1 MKGTGRQDGKT
12 AGAVVRWIVLL
23 GALAPWRLAAQ
34 DVPPPPERYRPTAA
48 FPAAV
53 GLMLSSGSYGDRAK
67 LPRPATGDEITY
79 KLSSGLAIGGHVQFP
94 VTRRLGLVGS
104 ASITRRNR
112 RAERQ
117 GDPFSSNVD
126 KVAFNRF
133 EAGLGFRFRPHAP
146 VFFAGTFVYHL
157 ISPGPV
163 EFQDVNVAEVGG
175 GVGVGYDFSVSRS
188 PVFGR
193 IEVWNYWVKPSG
205 TDLDPGYEAK
215 RLTHDLSVAL
225 SVNYRLTLSRA
236 RVGSGR

>member
-1 MKGTGRQDGKT
+1 MRTARRQDGKS
-12 AGAVVRWIVLL
+12 ASLWAAALLLAV
-23 GALAPWRLAAQ
+23 LAPCRLAAQ
-34 DVPPPPERYRPTAA
+34 DAPPPPERYRPTAA
-48 FPAAV
+48 FPAAIGV
-53 GLMLSSGSYGDRAK
+53 VLASGTYGDRAK

-79 KLSSGLAIGGHVQFP
+79 KLSSGLAVGAHVQFP
-94 VTRRLGLVGS
+94 VTRRLGFVGS
-104 ASITRRNR
+104 ASVTKRNR

-126 KVAFNRF
+126 RVEFNRF

-193 IEVWNYWVKPSG
+193 IEVWNYWVKPSA
-205 TDLDPGYEAK
+205 TDLDFGYEAK
-215 RLTHDLSVAL
+215 SLTHDLSVAL
-225 SVNYRLTLSRA
+225 SVNYRLKLSRA
-236 RVGSGR
+236 RAGSGR

>member
-1 MKGTGRQDGKT
+1 
-12 AGAVVRWIVLL
+12 
-23 GALAPWRLAAQ
+23 LAPCRLAGQ
-34 DVPPPPERYRPTAA
+34 DTPAHPERYRPTTA

-67 LPRPATGDEITY
+67 LPRPVTGDEITY
-79 KLSSGLAIGGHVQFP
+79 KLSSGLAVGAHVQFP

-117 GDPFSSNVD
+117 GDPFASRVD
-126 KVAFNRF
+126 KVRF
-133 EAGLGFRFRPHAP
+133 SRLAAGVGFRFRPHAP
-146 VFFAGTFVYHL
+146 VFFAGTFVYNV

-163 EFQDVNVAEVGG
+163 EFQDANVAEVGG

-205 TDLDPGYEAK
+205 TDLNPGYEAK
-215 RLTHDLSVAL
+215 SRTHDLSVAL
-225 SVNYRLTLSRA
+225 SVNYRLTLPRA
-236 RVGSGR
+236 RAGSGR

>member
-1 MKGTGRQDGKT
+1 MRMARRQDGKT
-12 AGAVVRWIVLL
+12 ASLSAAAFLVVV
-23 GALAPWRLAAQ
+23 LAPCRLAGQ
-34 DVPPPPERYRPTAA
+34 DTPAPPERYRPTTA

-53 GLMLSSGSYGDRAK
+53 GLMLSSGSYGDRAR

-79 KLSSGLAIGGHVQFP
+79 KLSSGLAVGAQVQSRVP
-94 VTRRLGLVGS
+94 RRLGVVGS
-104 ASITRRNR
+104 ASVTRRNR

-126 KVAFNRF
+126 KVTFNRL
-133 EAGLGFRFRPHAP
+133 EAGLGFRFRPPAP

-163 EFQDVNVAEVGG
+163 EFQDVNVAEGGG
-175 GVGVGYDFSVSRS
+175 GVGGGYEFSVSRS

-215 RLTHDLSVAL
+215 SLTHDLSVAL
-225 SVNYRLTLSRA
+225 SVNYRINLA
-236 RVGSGR
+236 RVLGGSGR